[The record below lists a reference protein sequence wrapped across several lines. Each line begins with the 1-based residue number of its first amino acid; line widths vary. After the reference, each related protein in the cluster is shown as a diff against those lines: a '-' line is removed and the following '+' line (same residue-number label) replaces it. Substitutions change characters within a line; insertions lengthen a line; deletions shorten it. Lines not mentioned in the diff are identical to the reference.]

1 MTAQTSTQAQVIPK
15 FGEQKKAFS
24 IDELKRLINAAK
36 SMSDLDQVKGYLCSY
51 FIPCSN
57 PHGVFM
63 WRSEIKNLE
72 HIPDKN
78 ISKLIR
84 PITKVFYTQS
94 EQGPSQKVEFNINKW
109 FMIEYSTVCVATCD
123 PQKSRIFKLGGQLYL
138 NIFPGFLHILRPI
151 STFKSTTH
159 QAVKFIFSHI
169 QDIWCSGDW
178 NLTEYIIKWLAGV
191 AAGRKMYSILYL
203 KSGQGWG
210 KSIITDFIQRSVLG
224 TQLVYKTSDPQTIL
238 GSFNG
243 QLQGD
248 IMEIHEKYKTPTHYK
263 NFISTIVLPN
273 ENALRVEN
281 DDRRTVFLDVSP
293 SRKGDLNYFKKLS
306 DAMKYPGASEAFYAY
321 LRAIADA
328 YPDFNGNPPPMTTSK
343 QDHIISTLPPLFQFI
358 KDTYLIVKNHITDLP
373 VQEFYRVY
381 TSYCETHCI
390 TPLSKI
396 NASRILSNELG
407 INSRK
412 IRVGKATPR
421 VYSIS
426 REDLYKKFLTK
437 KWIHETDEINIE
449 GIDVETPEKPASDPK
464 ALEKFLANIYSIPAN
479 NPQDVQEKP
488 AEEKPAPV
496 EKKPT
501 EEKSALVVSKK
512 TPPPVPL
519 KPDCL
524 KVKPAPVNNEDPI
537 PEESPAPIESDTDEP
552 IDSFS
557 DCYLSDEEPDQ
568 ENEPPAEEPAFK
580 ADDDYDVLDDLLSDS
595 DFTTPD
601 PEPAPEEQPI
611 PEPDTELEVDWDPE
625 PKEGTRAHWAWH
637 ERHRWDRKPWV
648 KNSKD
653 QVFNDLYNTVEE
665 CPTTRIEDE
674 YHRKELA
681 DLIRVYKEDRDAE
694 IIPTTSGYETMKMNK
709 GKAQEIPEERPKTN
723 MEREW
728 EAANGIVDDWDEE
741 DLDRV
746 CSKIDSF

>member
-1 MTAQTSTQAQVIPK
+1 
-15 FGEQKKAFS
+15 
-24 IDELKRLINAAK
+24 
-36 SMSDLDQVKGYLCSY
+36 
-51 FIPCSN
+51 
-57 PHGVFM
+57 
-63 WRSEIKNLE
+63 
-72 HIPDKN
+72 
-78 ISKLIR
+78 
-84 PITKVFYTQS
+84 
-94 EQGPSQKVEFNINKW
+94 
-109 FMIEYSTVCVATCD
+109 
-123 PQKSRIFKLGGQLYL
+123 
-138 NIFPGFLHILRPI
+138 
-151 STFKSTTH
+151 
-159 QAVKFIFSHI
+159 
-169 QDIWCSGDW
+169 
-178 NLTEYIIKWLAGV
+178 
-191 AAGRKMYSILYL
+191 MYSILYL

-243 QLQGD
+243 QLQGKVLLLLEEMPTEKSQWNSLYRSLKDKVTGD

-263 NFISTIVLPN
+263 NFISTIVLTN

-426 REDLYKKFLTK
+426 REDLYKKFFTK

-449 GIDVETPEKPASDPK
+449 GIDVETPEKPASDPN
-464 ALEKFLANIYSIPAN
+464 ALVKFLANIYNPASKS
-479 NPQDVQEKP
+479 QVDQEEVELVVEKP
-488 AEEKPAPV
+488 VEE
-496 EKKPT
+496 KPT
-501 EEKSALVVSKK
+501 EEQPVAKK
-512 TPPPVPL
+512 APPPVPP

-524 KVKPAPVNNEDPI
+524 KVKPALVIKEDPI
-537 PEESPAPIESDTDEP
+537 PEESPAPIESDTDEI

-568 ENEPPAEEPAFK
+568 ENEPPAEEPAFE

-595 DFTTPD
+595 DPTTAD
-601 PEPAPEEQPI
+601 QVPEQQPESPAESSAKSEFLVDSKSSTEPVVELTLKEQPI

-637 ERHRWDRKPWV
+637 ERHRWDHKPWV

-653 QVFNDLYNTVEE
+653 QVFNDLYNTG
-665 CPTTRIEDE
+665 
-674 YHRKELA
+674 K
-681 DLIRVYKEDRDAE
+681 DLWAKY
-694 IIPTTSGYETMKMNK
+694 
-709 GKAQEIPEERPKTN
+709 
-723 MEREW
+723 
-728 EAANGIVDDWDEE
+728 
-741 DLDRV
+741 
-746 CSKIDSF
+746 

>member
-36 SMSDLDQVKGYLCSY
+36 NMRDLNQAK
-51 FIPCSN
+51 
-57 PHGVFM
+57 
-63 WRSEIKNLE
+63 EIKNLK

-78 ISKLIR
+78 INKLIR

-94 EQGPSQKVEFNINKW
+94 EQGPLQKVEFNINKW

-138 NIFPGFLHILRPI
+138 NIFPGFLHILCPI
-151 STFKSTTH
+151 STFESTTH
-159 QAVKFIFSHI
+159 LAVKFIFSHI

-243 QLQGD
+243 QLQGKVLLLLEKIPTEKSQWNNLYRSLKDKVTGD
-248 IMEIHEKYKTPTHYK
+248 IMEIHEKYKMPTHYK
-263 NFISTIVLPN
+263 NFISTIVLTN

-281 DDRRTVFLDVSP
+281 DDRHTVFLDVSP

-306 DAMKYPGASEAFYAY
+306 DAMKYPGTSEAFYAY

-373 VQEFYRVY
+373 VQEFYR
-381 TSYCETHCI
+381 
-390 TPLSKI
+390 
-396 NASRILSNELG
+396 
-407 INSRK
+407 
-412 IRVGKATPR
+412 
-421 VYSIS
+421 
-426 REDLYKKFLTK
+426 
-437 KWIHETDEINIE
+437 IHETDEINIE
-449 GIDVETPEKPASDPK
+449 GIDVETPEKPASDPN
-464 ALEKFLANIYSIPAN
+464 ALVKFLANIYNPASKS
-479 NPQDVQEKP
+479 QVDQEEVELVVEKP
-488 AEEKPAPV
+488 AEEKPAPI
-496 EKKPT
+496 EEKPT
-501 EEKSALVVSKK
+501 EKQPVAKK
-512 TPPPVPL
+512 APPPVPP

-524 KVKPAPVNNEDPI
+524 KVKPAPVIKEDPI
-537 PEESPAPIESDTDEP
+537 PEESPAPIESDTNEI

-557 DCYLSDEEPDQ
+557 DCYLSDEVPDQ
-568 ENEPPAEEPAFK
+568 ENELPAEEPAFE
-580 ADDDYDVLDDLLSDS
+580 ANDDYDVLDNLLSDS
-595 DFTTPD
+595 DSTTAD
-601 PEPAPEEQPI
+601 QVPEQQPESPAESSAKSESLADSKSSTEPVVELTLKKQPI
-611 PEPDTELEVDWDPE
+611 LEPDTELEVDWDPE
-625 PKEGTRAHWAWH
+625 PKEGKDLWAKYQNASDEYDW
-637 ERHRWDRKPWV
+637 EILA
-648 KNSKD
+648 
-653 QVFNDLYNTVEE
+653 FEVEE
-665 CPTTRIEDE
+665 CPTTRIEDKYQYYFREVVDHFKDWIE
-674 YHRKELA
+674 YNGNSPKTPSRKELTN
-681 DLIRVYKEDRDAE
+681 LIRVYKEDRDAK
-694 IIPTTSGYETMKMNK
+694 IISTTSGYETMKMNK
-709 GKAQEIPEERPKTN
+709 GKAREIPEERPKTD

-728 EAANGIVDDWDEE
+728 EAANGIIDDWDEE
-741 DLDRV
+741 DTEGAINDIL
-746 CSKIDSF
+746 